1 MGGLREFAG
10 QFNASFVNGEQAEV
24 TPPAIYFFNNAC
36 HLWLLR
42 TKLFAIRF
50 TRLKK
55 LPICHPPDF
64 WQYGLGYAACDGMRL
79 GTALKV

>member
-55 LPICHPPDF
+55 LPICHPLIS
-64 WQYGLGYAACDGMRL
+64 GN
-79 GTALKV
+79 TAWLRSL